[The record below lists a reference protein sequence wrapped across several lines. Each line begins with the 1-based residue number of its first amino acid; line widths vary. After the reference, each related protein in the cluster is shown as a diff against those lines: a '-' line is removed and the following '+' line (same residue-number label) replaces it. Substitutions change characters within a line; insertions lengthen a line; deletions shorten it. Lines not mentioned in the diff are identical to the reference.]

1 LLTASGLSNLAD
13 GIFQIALPLV
23 ALGITRE
30 PGAFAAVTLVGRLPW
45 LFFAL
50 PAGALADRLDRR
62 RTMVRVDVARAL
74 AIAPLAV
81 VVALGREELWMLYA
95 VAFALGVAETLHDTA
110 AQSILP
116 NVVEPERLA
125 RANSRLYA
133 VELTAN
139 QFVGPPIGGLLAAA
153 ALAGA
158 LSASAV
164 GYGLAAIALT
174 LLVGR
179 FRPARAAIPPSL
191 RADIAEGVRYLAR
204 HRLLRTLAV
213 CVGLSNLASTATI
226 AVLPLYAVSPGPMG
240 LSAAGYGLL
249 LAAFAAGSLIGTFL
263 VEPIEHRLGRHRTM
277 LLATTTFPMF
287 SLAPALTANVAFV
300 AAAFLVASA
309 LSIGWNVITV
319 SLRQRIVPDHLLGR
333 VNAGYRLVA
342 WGTMP
347 IGAALGGLLGQ
358 RFGITTVFWTSAA
371 VSATCIPLVARLGD
385 VNDDQHRVE
394 SGGADLGAVG
404 SAGVPDA
411 GGVRVSIGS
420 CGSSS
425 GCGGD
430 SAVRRWPGW

>member
-1 LLTASGLSNLAD
+1 MSSGNLRRLLTASGLSNLAD

-45 LFFAL
+45 LLVAL

-62 RTMVRVDVARAL
+62 RTMVRVDIARAL
-74 AIAPLAV
+74 AITGLAV
-81 VVALGREELWMLYA
+81 VVAAEREELWMLYA
-95 VAFALGVAETLHDTA
+95 VAFALGVLETLHDTA

-158 LSASAV
+158 LSASAL
-164 GYGLAAIALT
+164 GYGLAAVALT
-174 LLVGR
+174 LLVGT
-179 FRPARAAIPPSL
+179 FRPVRASKPPSL
-191 RADIAEGVRYLAR
+191 RADIAEGVVYLAR

-213 CVGLSNLASTATI
+213 CVGLSNLASTATM
-226 AVLPLYAVSPGPMG
+226 AVLPLYAVDPGPMG
-240 LSAAGYGLL
+240 LSEAVYGLL
-249 LAAFAAGSLIGTFL
+249 LAAFAAGSLVGSFL
-263 VEPIEHRLGRHRTM
+263 VEPIERRLGRHRTM
-277 LLATTTFPMF
+277 LLATVTFPIF
-287 SLAPALTANVAFV
+287 SLAPALTANAAVV
-300 AAAFLVASA
+300 AAAFVVASA

-347 IGAALGGLLGQ
+347 IGAAIGGLVGQ
-358 RFGITTVFWTSAA
+358 RFGLGAVFWMSAA
-371 VSATCIPLVARLGD
+371 LSATCIPLVALLQG
-385 VNDDQHRVE
+385 VE
-394 SGGADLGAVG
+394 E
-404 SAGVPDA
+404 AGRPSTGEPQRTPA
-411 GGVRVSIGS
+411 
-420 CGSSS
+420 
-425 GCGGD
+425 
-430 SAVRRWPGW
+430 

>member
-23 ALGITRE
+23 ALGITRS

-45 LFFAL
+45 LLFSL

-62 RTMVRVDVARAL
+62 RTMVRVDVARGL
-74 AIAPLAV
+74 AITSLAV
-81 VVALGREELWMLYA
+81 VVAFGHEELWMLYA

-116 NVVEPERLA
+116 NVVEPDRLA

-164 GYGLAAIALT
+164 GYGLAAVALT

-179 FRPARAAIPPSL
+179 FRPVRAAEPPSL
-191 RADIAEGVRYLAR
+191 RADIAEGVAYLAR

-226 AVLPLYAVSPGPMG
+226 AVLPLYAVAPGPMG
-240 LSAAGYGLL
+240 LSAFGYGLL

-263 VEPIEHRLGRHRTM
+263 VEPIERRLGRHRTM
-277 LLATTTFPMF
+277 LLATAAFPVF
-287 SLAPALTANVAFV
+287 SLAPALTANVGFV
-300 AAAFLVASA
+300 AAAFVAASA

-319 SLRQRIVPDHLLGR
+319 SLRQRIVPDQLLGR

-347 IGAALGGLLGQ
+347 IGAAIGGLLGQ
-358 RFGITTVFWTSAA
+358 RFGLTAVFWTSAA

-385 VNDDQHRVE
+385 VDDTAGRPSRLV
-394 SGGADLGAVG
+394 GA
-404 SAGVPDA
+404 AGVDVADGTVGLLLDRSADDA
-411 GGVRVSIGS
+411 GR
-420 CGSSS
+420 
-425 GCGGD
+425 
-430 SAVRRWPGW
+430 